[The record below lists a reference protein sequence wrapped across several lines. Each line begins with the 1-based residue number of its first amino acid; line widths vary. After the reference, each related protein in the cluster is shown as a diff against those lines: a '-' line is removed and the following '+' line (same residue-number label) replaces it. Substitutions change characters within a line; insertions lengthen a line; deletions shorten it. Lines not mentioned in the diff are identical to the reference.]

1 MQNSGEKA
9 MGCRTGEDS
18 KDLLGLSR
26 EDNDVANLLG
36 SVKMS
41 SKFINNLFK
50 THRLIPF
57 LSSKIILLHLAS
69 QWYLSR

>member
-9 MGCRTGEDS
+9 MGCRAGEDY

-26 EDNDVANLLG
+26 EDNDAVNLLG

-41 SKFINNLFK
+41 SKFINNLLQK
-50 THRLIPF
+50 MYTKKSEIGTLPRDC
-57 LSSKIILLHLAS
+57 SS
-69 QWYLSR
+69 